1 MFEWLSPSH
10 WEVVG
15 QLSEHVHRHLGGTLS
30 WLYSMPELNT
40 WLSRKGPCIFWMT
53 GLPGIGK
60 SIIAAHLV
68 STLHPAA
75 LGDQH
80 DKDTIPKSNRPPPSY
95 VAYFFCRSGE
105 DKLMHA
111 HNIVQTFS
119 YQLARQSD
127 IFRREVNKTRVVE
140 QFTVSSGVGIRLLY
154 NRLIER
160 PLSSVV
166 RTVGIREI
174 ICIIDG
180 LDEADFTIRDGRS
193 GNSEIRI
200 LLQLLSASPEI
211 RLLVTSRR
219 IKELCDT
226 LDVLPCVSREIC
238 SSDNGDDIELYVEW
252 KVSHSAKL
260 RQGFTELS
268 VSPVDHFLN
277 ELRCNFLWTDIV
289 LRFLEGSASKS
300 DFESGLYE
308 IPVQFFELY
317 RQILGRITKS
327 ATPRKRRFIKEVIR
341 FIIISPRK
349 LRVSELQAFVE
360 ETLKDRFFDFLYLLR
375 SECGTFVRIVDFPN
389 DDDRKYVQVAH
400 ETFRDFITSDT
411 SSNEEFHVPLPDSHA
426 EIAIILLRYLST
438 ADFGTQLT
446 PGDFSERTDE
456 QAVSILQRFPLLK
469 YAASKWSL
477 HVLQSSKV
485 EELNIAVKEFLTRG
499 PLLLWIETLAIFGQL
514 PVLSRS
520 TDDILKWTQTHTTSD
535 IDSEIFHTWA
545 RDITRL
551 CTESSNT
558 LTEYP
563 NCIHN
568 MLFDLFP
575 SPSLFYDRYKSG
587 VATVSGNAS
596 VPLNPTLAGVSNF
609 YNLGYYSSAFS
620 TGPREF
626 FALANNEHIRIL
638 QTFGGSVFIIPAFPP
653 NGNINTRSKDVSPV
667 RSLSITSSFS
677 LLPANKWVVLAMVF
691 GPSKLGLKNM
701 FAAVHVPL
709 VEGDSPYL
717 PTLSIWDIDELALL
731 TSVQLYSEEVGDKF
745 CLVDWVSFS
754 DDGCFVH
761 CGVWKYDIHRKETTI
776 IGNLGELIDEADAM
790 IVCRDRTHILRMNRN
805 NSRTLI
811 NTNTD
816 ESVEFT
822 NLPPTNESQMQ
833 VEYLLPG
840 ESDYRRQESTD
851 LEWWQLWREVTRLYQ
866 FSYDSR
872 WFARFTPENS
882 VVLHDL
888 RQQSQ
893 ITILKPDASWSN
905 ILVNNLAFDTDS
917 TRLAWT
923 FNYVANNKAHDTRIE
938 LWSIEKMSAICGF
951 SLGRYGWRDRI
962 AFCSN
967 RNHLLTYRTGI
978 ATWDILLGIKFQ
990 GMRDSNELEGSVIS
1004 GFPITQYCIRLGYS
1018 SRGDVWLLYP
1028 EELSQRFILQA
1039 FRRRQRVGRKIV
1051 FDSAVLG
1058 TNHWQF
1064 PWTIEDSIG
1073 VADTILNISN
1083 VDDMRVADSL
1093 TLPSNILTTSFHL
1106 AKGLLACL
1114 EEQESVMALR
1124 LFSILD
1130 KKEIAST
1137 EGNILTEQI
1146 NA

>member
-40 WLSRKGPCIFWMT
+40 WLSRKGPRIFWMT

-60 SIIAAHLV
+60 SIIAAHLI

-75 LGDQH
+75 LGDQN
-80 DKDTIPKSNRPPPSY
+80 DKDTITSNRRSPSY
-95 VAYFFCRSGE
+95 IAYFFCRSGE
-105 DKLMHA
+105 DKLIHA

-127 IFRREVNKTRVVE
+127 IFHREVNKTRLVE
-140 QFTVSSGVGIRLLY
+140 QFTVSPSVGIRLLY

-166 RTVGIREI
+166 RTVGIREQI

-193 GNSEIRI
+193 GNSEIGI

-219 IKELCDT
+219 ITELCDT
-226 LDVLPCVSREIC
+226 LDVLPCVSREI
-238 SSDNGDDIELYVEW
+238 STSDNGDDIELYVEW

-260 RQGFTELS
+260 RQGFTDLS

-341 FIIISPRK
+341 FIITSPRR

-389 DDDRKYVQVAH
+389 DDDQKYVQVAH
-400 ETFRDFITSDT
+400 ETFRDFITSET
-411 SSNEEFHVPLPDSHA
+411 SSNEEFHVSLPDSHS
-426 EIAIILLRYLST
+426 EIALILLRHLST
-438 ADFGTQLT
+438 YDFGTQLT
-446 PGDFSERTDE
+446 SETFSERTDD
-456 QAVSILQRFPLLK
+456 QAVSLLHQFPLLK

-477 HVLQSSKV
+477 HVLQSSTEKTKV
-485 EELNIAVKEFLTRG
+485 EELSLAVKEFLSRG
-499 PLLLWIETLAIFGQL
+499 PLLLWIEALAIFGQL
-514 PVLSRS
+514 PALSRS
-520 TDDILKWTQTHTTSD
+520 KDDILKWAQTHNASD
-535 IDSEIFHTWA
+535 TASDMFQTWA

-563 NCIHN
+563 NCIYN

-609 YNLGYYSSAFS
+609 YNVGYYSSAFS
-620 TGPREF
+620 TGPRKF

-653 NGNINTRSKDVSPV
+653 GGSINGPARSKDVSSV
-667 RSLSITSSFS
+667 RSLSISSSFS
-677 LLPANKWVVLAMVF
+677 LLQANKWVVLAMAF

-701 FAAVHVPL
+701 LAAVHVPL

-717 PTLSIWDIDELALL
+717 PTLSIWDINELVLL
-731 TSVQLYSEEVGDKF
+731 SSVPLYSEEVGDKF

-754 DDGCFVH
+754 NDGRFVH
-761 CGVWKYDIHRKETTI
+761 CGVWKYDILRKEMIET
-776 IGNLGELIDEADAM
+776 IGNLAVLTGDAEAMAV
-790 IVCRDRTHILRMNRN
+790 I
-805 NSRTLI
+805 
-811 NTNTD
+811 
-816 ESVEFT
+816 
-822 NLPPTNESQMQ
+822 
-833 VEYLLPG
+833 
-840 ESDYRRQESTD
+840 
-851 LEWWQLWREVTRLYQ
+851 
-866 FSYDSR
+866 
-872 WFARFTPENS
+872 RFCCEK
-882 VVLHDL
+882 
-888 RQQSQ
+888 
-893 ITILKPDASWSN
+893 IFI
-905 ILVNNLAFDTDS
+905 LAF
-917 TRLAWT
+917 
-923 FNYVANNKAHDTRIE
+923 
-938 LWSIEKMSAICGF
+938 
-951 SLGRYGWRDRI
+951 
-962 AFCSN
+962 
-967 RNHLLTYRTGI
+967 
-978 ATWDILLGIKFQ
+978 
-990 GMRDSNELEGSVIS
+990 
-1004 GFPITQYCIRLGYS
+1004 
-1018 SRGDVWLLYP
+1018 
-1028 EELSQRFILQA
+1028 
-1039 FRRRQRVGRKIV
+1039 VGR
-1051 FDSAVLG
+1051 L
-1058 TNHWQF
+1058 
-1064 PWTIEDSIG
+1064 
-1073 VADTILNISN
+1073 
-1083 VDDMRVADSL
+1083 
-1093 TLPSNILTTSFHL
+1093 
-1106 AKGLLACL
+1106 
-1114 EEQESVMALR
+1114 
-1124 LFSILD
+1124 
-1130 KKEIAST
+1130 
-1137 EGNILTEQI
+1137 
-1146 NA
+1146 